1 MKKIVV
7 KIFVILFLLSSNL
20 FAEVKPTLLRTVSLT
35 NIVKSPSDVRFNP
48 AGTRIFFSD
57 FRSGENVL
65 IQFDVDT
72 PFNIST
78 IDFNSKVELATN
90 GGGIDNITDPQGF
103 EFNSDGTKVF
113 AINDGGGFNAHLLST
128 PYDFSN
134 ATMVADDGFHFKTD
148 PDPDIA
154 NNRAVKF
161 NLDGTKMFLID
172 VKSTSK
178 RVIEFNLS
186 TPYDTSTVSQ
196 GNSFNISENN
206 TTLQDLSFDDD
217 GTRMYL
223 IESAKTPGT
232 TFIYVYKLSSG
243 FDITTATFAG
253 KVQQVFEDVGSD
265 GTNGTP
271 LGMGFSE
278 NGMKFYQVTYQS
290 GTEGNRD
297 RVHEYDLTCPYGI
310 VICET
315 DAVTAI
321 GAQVEI
327 AKNVIYQNSSTIFKR
342 FDWLRRNDERT
353 NLTNHEIKMNI
364 HNPILA
370 ALKTNLENSLNN
382 IEYTQASLKKGN
394 SKINKKNWSY
404 WSHGD
409 ISFGRVGDTAS
420 SKPKEVK
427 TRGIMFG
434 ADKLVD
440 KKIFGYAFRY
450 GNDEVDIDDGSSDEL
465 DAQTFSLNI
474 YSSVPLKNRSNL
486 NLLFG
491 ASYLMIDQLG
501 KDQVTGQRNGKQIYT
516 SMSYENENEYTKYEL
531 IPFAK
536 LEMGITQFS
545 DYTDFGVVSNSVES
559 HERLTF
565 KTGNISAG
573 LKFDD
578 ILYLDDNTI
587 SRNGFIEYIYDLTP
601 NIDHY
606 VKNHLDNTT
615 LKKTINTHSLNNVKG
630 NIGFEYINPNGR
642 TIAINYERFQSLD
655 KSGHKDSLLIKF
667 GSIKKHSANF
677 DVIYDPINNNNTKI
691 SYLKQLGD
699 FNLKLNS
706 NYSLFSKIPDYGA
719 NIEIS
724 GTF

>member
-1 MKKIVV
+1 MKKFVV

-57 FRSGENVL
+57 FRSGANVL

-90 GGGIDNITDPQGF
+90 GDVDNITSPQGF
-103 EFNSDGTKVF
+103 EFNNDGTKVF
-113 AINDGGGFNAHLLST
+113 AINDGGGFNAHSLST
-128 PYDFSN
+128 PYDFSS
-134 ATMVADDGFHFKTD
+134 ATRIADDGFHFSTD
-148 PDPDIA
+148 PDPVIN

-172 VKSTSK
+172 VISTST

-186 TPYDTSTVSQ
+186 TPYDTSTVTQ
-196 GNSFNISENN
+196 GNSFNISEND

-223 IESAKTPGT
+223 IETAKTPAT
-232 TFIYVYKLSSG
+232 RFIYVYKLSSG

-297 RVHEYDLTCPYGI
+297 RVHEYDLVCPYGI

-315 DAVTAI
+315 DSVTAI

-353 NLTNHEIKMNI
+353 NLTNHEIEMNI

-382 IEYTQASLKKGN
+382 IDVDRISNAITLKNTEFEIIENDIKV
-394 SKINKKNWSY
+394 K
-404 WSHGD
+404 GD
-409 ISFGRVGDTAS
+409 IG
-420 SKPKEVK
+420 
-427 TRGIMFG
+427 
-434 ADKLVD
+434 
-440 KKIFGYAFRY
+440 
-450 GNDEVDIDDGSSDEL
+450 
-465 DAQTFSLNI
+465 
-474 YSSVPLKNRSNL
+474 
-486 NLLFG
+486 
-491 ASYLMIDQLG
+491 
-501 KDQVTGQRNGKQIYT
+501 
-516 SMSYENENEYTKYEL
+516 
-531 IPFAK
+531 
-536 LEMGITQFS
+536 
-545 DYTDFGVVSNSVES
+545 
-559 HERLTF
+559 
-565 KTGNISAG
+565 
-573 LKFDD
+573 
-578 ILYLDDNTI
+578 
-587 SRNGFIEYIYDLTP
+587 
-601 NIDHY
+601 
-606 VKNHLDNTT
+606 
-615 LKKTINTHSLNNVKG
+615 
-630 NIGFEYINPNGR
+630 
-642 TIAINYERFQSLD
+642 
-655 KSGHKDSLLIKF
+655 
-667 GSIKKHSANF
+667 
-677 DVIYDPINNNNTKI
+677 
-691 SYLKQLGD
+691 
-699 FNLKLNS
+699 
-706 NYSLFSKIPDYGA
+706 
-719 NIEIS
+719 
-724 GTF
+724 